1 MNIYVLMDDLIHPTY
16 IGWYIALWDISGMIF
31 IQRFCNLIANKN
43 GGLSANLRGIY
54 ITGIVCGY
62 GTNTMIFDFVRRWG
76 TPPKWQF
83 ALGKSSFSSSH
94 FLGMGI
100 PMFPPEGVWLL
111 FFQQPSNIFCSCDVQ
126 IPGFWSKNHQKSFQQ
141 TIAEFFWG
149 GFRGCRSCGQRP
161 LFTHD
166 MFGECNPLVSST
178 IVAPIVWAWSIS
190 CY

>member
-16 IGWYIALWDISGMIF
+16 IGWYIALWDISGMIY
-31 IQRFCNLIANKN
+31 IQRFCNLFANKN

-111 FFQQPSNIFCSCDVQ
+111 FFQQPK
-126 IPGFWSKNHQKSFQQ
+126 KNLQLWCADSRVLIQKSHIHFSRPLPK
-141 TIAEFFWG
+141 FFWG
-149 GFRGCRSCGQRP
+149 LSWVVPAGSG
-161 LFTHD
+161 LKTHD